1 MMNAI
6 APTVPRMDILQTI
19 VSRGKEMKAKAEA
32 KARAKARARA
42 AKARAKAKAKV
53 AKEQKETGT
62 TLQQTHVM
70 VLFHLLQT
78 LNTCHWSH
86 THQLCVR

>member
-1 MMNAI
+1 MPAQVKTMMNAI

-19 VSRGKEMKAKAEA
+19 AFRGKEMKARAE
-32 KARAKARARA
+32 

-70 VLFHLLQT
+70 VLFLLLQT
-78 LNTCHWSH
+78 LNTCHCSH